1 MTYREMLE
9 AIALSDRE
17 TAETAEIT
25 NRAMRG
31 LEPFA
36 TIRRTGRSS
45 AACSGHRQGPGLER
59 AFENSI
65 KRLAPVH
72 RSLPD
77 PPSTLQIPQPT

>member
-25 NRAMRG
+25 NRAMQG

-36 TIRRTGRSS
+36 TIDAQDGGRPRARDIGRAPFGTG
-45 AACSGHRQGPGLER
+45 
-59 AFENSI
+59 
-65 KRLAPVH
+65 V
-72 RSLPD
+72 
-77 PPSTLQIPQPT
+77 